1 MTRAISIVVGVVI
14 LLVVGWFFGHRPVS
28 ELETQLERQEA
39 RFQTE
44 KAELEARVRQA
55 ETRGYLWSAHAELLI
70 AARDVEQRNFGTAAN
85 RVSRVHDLITRA
97 GQEPSL
103 ALPLDELR
111 GLVDGAKTRVDN
123 LDPAAVEFLR
133 RGADEMIRILEKM
146 GQA

>member
-28 ELETQLERQEA
+28 ELEKQLERQEA
-39 RFQTE
+39 RFQTQ

-55 ETRGYLWSAHAELLI
+55 ETRGFLWSAHAELLI
-70 AARDVEQRNFGTAAN
+70 AVRDVEQRNFGTAAN

-97 GQEPSL
+97 GQETSL
-103 ALPLDELR
+103 ALPLDEMR
-111 GLVDGAKTRVDN
+111 GLVDGAKARIDN
-123 LDPAAVEFLR
+123 LDPAAIEFLR
-133 RGADEMIRILEKM
+133 RGADELIRMLEKM